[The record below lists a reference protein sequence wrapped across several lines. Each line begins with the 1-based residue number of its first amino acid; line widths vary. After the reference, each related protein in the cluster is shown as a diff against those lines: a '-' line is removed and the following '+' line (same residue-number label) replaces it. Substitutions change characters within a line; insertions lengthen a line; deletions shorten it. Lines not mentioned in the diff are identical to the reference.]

1 MVIAN
6 CVQCTSTTADAL
18 SKQEGQAD
26 RGSLLCLAEK
36 EVTERRPENIQ
47 SRQADSI
54 DSARERKE

>member
-36 EVTERRPENIQ
+36 EGQKTYKVDKLIQ
-47 SRQADSI
+47 
-54 DSARERKE
+54 